1 MIFVVGNSRSGT
13 TMMGRVLGQHSDVHT
28 FGELHF
34 FEQQASAR
42 DIAERPEWDQE
53 RAIALLERLI
63 TTERDGFFEA
73 VQTGR
78 YREDALAMIESA
90 GRRDPVALY
99 ESYLTAETKRNG
111 KAIPCEQTPRYLFFV
126 RELLETFPQARVL
139 NLVRDPRDVLL
150 SQKNKWKRRKLGAS
164 NIPRREAL
172 RAWANYH
179 PVVISKLW
187 ASAVGVAGALDD
199 DPRFMSLK
207 FEDLM
212 ADPEAR
218 VRDICDHVG
227 IKYEPQMIEVPQVGS
242 SAGTDRVD
250 QKGINAKAAG
260 SWQNGGVSK
269 TEVAICEAVTA
280 SQMARL
286 GYAPSGISKWQPG
299 LLWSGF
305 VLAVKA
311 PISLVLNLMRTKNLL
326 DTLKRRMGR
335 I

>member
-1 MIFVVGNSRSGT
+1 
-13 TMMGRVLGQHSDVHT
+13 MMGRVLGQHSSIHT

-34 FEQQASAR
+34 FEQQASTR
-42 DIAERPEWDQE
+42 DIAERPEWDHD

-73 VQTGR
+73 VDVGR
-78 YREDALAMIESA
+78 YRADAEAMIEAA
-90 GRRDPVALY
+90 GGRDPVALY
-99 ESYLTAETKRNG
+99 ESYLASETLRNG
-111 KAIPCEQTPRYLFFV
+111 KVIPCEQTPRYLFFV
-126 RELLETFPQARVL
+126 REILATFPQARVL

-187 ASAVGVAGALDD
+187 ASAVQMGQALDG
-199 DPRFMSLK
+199 DPRFMTLK

-212 ADPEAR
+212 ADPQAR
-218 VRDICDHVG
+218 VQDICEHIGVE
-227 IKYEPQMIEVPQVGS
+227 YEPQMIDVPQVGS
-242 SAGTDRVD
+242 SAGTDRVN

-269 TEVAICEAVTA
+269 TEVAICEAMTA
-280 SQMARL
+280 KEMARL
-286 GYAPSGISKWQPG
+286 GYAHSGISKWQPG

-311 PISLVLNLMRTKNLL
+311 PISLVLNLMRTKNLW

-335 I
+335 G